1 MPSLNDALKL
11 ITKKSKEQERLRS
24 PAVNYFG
31 PEKGP
36 FLCGNCEYFKRD
48 GETDDGYCRNEQVQ
62 AQVELAGCCNLF
74 EQIEDSAEEEVEG
87 EEEE

>member
-1 MPSLNDALKL
+1 MTDLKSSLRL
-11 ITKKSKEQERLRS
+11 ISQKSKEQERLRS

-48 GETDDGYCRNEQVQ
+48 GESDDGYCRNEQVQ
-62 AQVELAGCCNLF
+62 AHVELAGCCNLF
-74 EQIEDSAEEEVEG
+74 EQIEDKEEAEG